1 MKSLKIVWV
10 EKSERRMAETELEGL
25 INGGWQI
32 QSTAAHATGFVVIL
46 TKPR

>member
-10 EKSERRMAETELEGL
+10 EKPECRKAEAEIEGL

-32 QSTAAHATGFVVIL
+32 QSTAAYATGFVVIL